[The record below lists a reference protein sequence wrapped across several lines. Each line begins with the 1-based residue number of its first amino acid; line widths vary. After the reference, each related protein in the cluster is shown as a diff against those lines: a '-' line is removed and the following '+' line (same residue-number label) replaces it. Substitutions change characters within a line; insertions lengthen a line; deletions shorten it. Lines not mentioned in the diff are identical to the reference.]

1 MKKMSK
7 EELDTVH
14 EVVNSLYGLDLLDSF
29 WYPFTI
35 EIILDNLRNKYLNYD
50 DDEYSDDSEKVK
62 DLKSKIVEWVDEN
75 DGIVIID
82 GEYFTLVKE
91 FDYWLF
97 GKINTDN
104 LETAKKIIL
113 LLDKL
118 YKIVDDLYSKEED
131 NGSGA
136 K

>member
-35 EIILDNLRNKYLNYD
+35 ENILDNLRDKYLNYD

>member
-1 MKKMSK
+1 MSK
-7 EELDTVH
+7 EELETVH

-29 WYPFTI
+29 WYSFTI
-35 EIILDNLRNKYLNYD
+35 EIILDNLRDKYLNYD
-50 DDEYSDDSEKVK
+50 DDDYSDDSEKVK
-62 DLKSKIVEWVDEN
+62 DLKSKVVEWVDEN

-82 GEYFTLVKE
+82 GGYFTLVKE
-91 FDYWLF
+91 FDYWMF

-113 LLDKL
+113 LLNKL

-131 NGSGA
+131 NESEV

>member
-1 MKKMSK
+1 MSK
-7 EELDTVH
+7 EELDRVH
-14 EVVNSLYGLDLLDSF
+14 EVVNGLYGLDLLDSF

-50 DDEYSDDSEKVK
+50 DGDYSDDSEKVK
-62 DLKSKIVEWVDEN
+62 DLKTKVVEWVDEN

-82 GEYFTLVKE
+82 EEYFTLVKE

>member
-1 MKKMSK
+1 MSK

-35 EIILDNLRNKYLNYD
+35 EIILDSLRNKYLNYD